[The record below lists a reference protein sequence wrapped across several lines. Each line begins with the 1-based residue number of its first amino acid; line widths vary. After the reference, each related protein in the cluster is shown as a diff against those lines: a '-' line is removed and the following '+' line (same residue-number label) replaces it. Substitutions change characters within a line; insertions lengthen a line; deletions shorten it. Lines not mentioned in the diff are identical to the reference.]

1 MFARTQRYYD
11 AVYSWKDYPAE
22 AARILEIVDG
32 HFPDGAGALLDV
44 ACGTGAHLELLR
56 DHLPVEGLD
65 LDPGMVEIARTRNPG
80 IPIHTGDMV
89 TFDLARQFA
98 VVICMFSSIG
108 YLEGEERLRAA
119 VANFARHLRRGGLL
133 LVEPWLDPE
142 TYEAR
147 ALPDLFTVERADL
160 KVARMGRVVR
170 DGDRTTIHFDYLL
183 GTPGG
188 VEHISEAHSTWL
200 YKRSQYE
207 AAFHAAGLAVTFDPE
222 GVDGRG
228 LYLGVKS

>member
-1 MFARTQRYYD
+1 MFSRTQHHYD

-65 LDPGMVEIARTRNPG
+65 LDPGMVDIARLRNPG
-80 IPIHTGDMV
+80 VPIHTGDML
-89 TFDLARQFA
+89 TFDLQRQFA

-108 YLEGEERLRAA
+108 YVDGEDRLRAA
-119 VANFARHLRRGGLL
+119 IANFSRHLRPGGLL
-133 LVEPWLDPE
+133 LVEPWLDPDS
-142 TYEAR
+142 YEAR
-147 ALPDLFTVERADL
+147 ALPDLFTVERSDL
-160 KVARMGRVVR
+160 KIARMGRVDR
-170 DGDRTTIHFDYLL
+170 DGDRTTIRFDYLV
-183 GTPGG
+183 GTADG
-188 VEHISEAHSTWL
+188 VEHVSEEHATWL
-200 YKRSQYE
+200 YTRAQYE
-207 AAFHAAGLAVTFDPE
+207 AAFRGAGLTVDFDAE

-228 LYLGVKS
+228 LYIGAKP